1 MGWQG
6 RKRPTSLK
14 TMGRQEKMKLMV
26 LFLKAV
32 GLKPAA
38 FFVFDCHS
46 VYTHLRYYQIIVKI
60 KAFLKGVLE

>member
-14 TMGRQEKMKLMV
+14 TMGRQKKKKPMV
-26 LFLKAV
+26 FFLKAV

-38 FFVFDCHS
+38 FFVVNRHFLYSH
-46 VYTHLRYYQIIVKI
+46 I
-60 KAFLKGVLE
+60 KVIMVS

>member
-1 MGWQG
+1 
-6 RKRPTSLK
+6 
-14 TMGRQEKMKLMV
+14 MGRQEKMKLMV
-26 LFLKAV
+26 FFLKAV